1 MGFSKDNCI
10 KKNNSR
16 LCGYSEISSINPKE
30 TVMVS
35 DGDSFSEVKYII
47 KGSSDD
53 LVQVDINGSIPIFCT
68 SDQEFLVCKGGEI
81 NTDYVAAKDLTKDD
95 FLAIPVNMFPGESS
109 YKYKGDSNFWTFL
122 GIFAG
127 LNLISHS
134 GAYSGLE
141 DQINLEIESKRKDII
156 TSLEQ
161 ILKNLK
167 LPYCIDPHNKDDWEV
182 RYRIGLWDYKNEQLL
197 AENEKNLFNEIYKSV
212 HYYIDHTF
220 QDVVN
225 WNIFCVNLED
235 LEVFWNALKL
245 VASKSCEKK
254 KGNCFEIFHK
264 DNVLLISMIYHKL
277 FHKDIKITK
286 EARGGLDYRLYI
298 DEECVLSRYDEIR
311 NYIWTQVKGVEKYVP
326 KGDIIH
332 KPDFTTYDLVLDEP
346 SDFIVNNVLVR
357 GKILK

>member
-1 MGFSKDNCI
+1 MGFLKDNCI

-30 TVMVS
+30 TVMIS
-35 DGDSFSEVKYII
+35 DGDSFSGVKYII

-53 LVQVDINGSIPIFCT
+53 LVQININGSVPIFCT

-81 NTDYVAAKDLTKDD
+81 DTSYVAAKDLTKDD
-95 FLAIPVNMFPGESS
+95 FLAIPVNIFPGENN
-109 YKYKGDSNFWTFL
+109 YKFKDNSNFWTFL

-134 GAYSGLE
+134 GAYVGLE

-156 TSLEQ
+156 VSLEQ

-167 LPYCIDPHNKDDWEV
+167 LPYCTDPIIEDDWEV

-197 AENEKNLFNEIYKSV
+197 TENEKNLFREIYESV

-225 WNIFCVNLED
+225 WNIFCISLED

-245 VASKSCEKK
+245 VTSKSCEEK

-286 EARGGLDYRLYI
+286 EARGGLDYRLYL
-298 DEECVLSRYDEIR
+298 DEECILSRYDDIR
-311 NYIWTQVKGVEKYVP
+311 NYIWTQVIGVEKYVP

-332 KPDFTTYDLVLDEP
+332 APDFTTYDLILDEP
-346 SDFIVNNVLVR
+346 SDFIVNNILVR